1 MSSDC
6 CTHDCNQ
13 GADCPVRM
21 ARQTATPLN
30 TANSDGSSAD
40 HTEDELLDDTGLLIC
55 QGIALTL
62 FAVSV
67 VIYLLA

>member
-1 MSSDC
+1 
-6 CTHDCNQ
+6 
-13 GADCPVRM
+13 
-21 ARQTATPLN
+21 LN

-40 HTEDELLDDTGLLIC
+40 HPEDELLDDTGLLIC